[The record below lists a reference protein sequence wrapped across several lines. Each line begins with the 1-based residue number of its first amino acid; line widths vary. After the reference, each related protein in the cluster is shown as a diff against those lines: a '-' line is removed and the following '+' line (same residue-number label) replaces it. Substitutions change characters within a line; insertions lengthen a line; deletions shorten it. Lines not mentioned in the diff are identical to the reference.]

1 MLKLN
6 VLYNAVYLSR
16 SIRPN
21 KYSKIEFEIGS
32 KVRHSLL
39 YIPLPFER
47 QIQTS
52 LRAWLCAFV
61 NCHSLRKAVKTKREC
76 KKHSAQN
83 VTFQWRLMDGPCLKG
98 PWAKSRVRFFSFQSF
113 TIMAERVAWND
124 KISIEDRSWRS
135 INFALGGPY
144 STCVSSHKNVSTRHT
159 QLAWKN
165 IHGM

>member
-1 MLKLN
+1 MRYATKTCRQNLQNKAKRFANQL
-6 VLYNAVYLSR
+6 LSDVITLACVSCR
-16 SIRPN
+16 
-21 KYSKIEFEIGS
+21 F
-32 KVRHSLL
+32 LL
-39 YIPLPFER
+39 AER
-47 QIQTS
+47 NGYQRRKEEEEELHWS
-52 LRAWLCAFV
+52 FV
-61 NCHSLRKAVKTKREC
+61 NCLSLRKAVKRECC

-144 STCVSSHKNVSTRHT
+144 STCVSSHKYVSTRLT